1 MAVNNVR
8 ALFPLLHLE
17 GQHILSAAPYA
28 LKSKSRNK
36 RGLQID
42 LLIQTQHTAMLVE
55 IKNRYRVDS
64 DVEDEIKEKIRR
76 FPKRR
81 TTSLR
86 TALVYDGEL
95 APGIA
100 RSGAFDIII
109 PFTELLRI
117 S

>member
-1 MAVNNVR
+1 MPKSSQ
-8 ALFPLLHLE
+8 LFL
-17 GQHILSAAPYA
+17 A
-28 LKSKSRNK
+28 RNK
-36 RGLQID
+36 SL
-42 LLIQTQHTAMLVE
+42 LVE

-81 TTSLR
+81 TTSPR